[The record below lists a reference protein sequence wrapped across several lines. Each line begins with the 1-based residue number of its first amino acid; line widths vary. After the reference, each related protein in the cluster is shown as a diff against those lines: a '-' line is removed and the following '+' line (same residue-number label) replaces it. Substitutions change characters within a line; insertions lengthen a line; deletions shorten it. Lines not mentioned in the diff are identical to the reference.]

1 MTKQELINTIAER
14 AEINKIDVEHA
25 INTAFNVAKEAIA
38 MVDSIFT
45 SWFWNPFPK
54 ATTSESCTEYH
65 GRNFGCGSRNNCSAF
80 QALQGFQ
87 GASK

>member
-38 MVDSIFT
+38 II
-45 SWFWNPFPK
+45 
-54 ATTSESCTEYH
+54 E
-65 GRNFGCGSRNNCSAF
+65 
-80 QALQGFQ
+80 Q
-87 GASK
+87 